1 MFQSTT
7 KKNKQVFLSQKF
19 LSFELKKTTFCPK
32 TQFIMADKRRSN
44 NKSSKQCFYCGEV
57 YSSVRKH
64 QSGCAFKDDNIKSKL
79 GPLKCVQNMINSK
92 ELACLFVLMP
102 ICGLATS
109 LVQIYYHLLKSI
121 YPNFVVLT
129 VPFRGTLVRT
139 FNHMMLSEWYTKL
152 TNCKL
157 FLFVLNVDR
166 SLENSQIDQYIDDIN
181 SYDDVKEPFCL
192 VFDNWCQ
199 VKTKDEIIKA
209 AHLGGGGGHFLDW
222 EYSRILIGN
231 EFLTKLNDIKSML
244 FGLELLDN
252 SKRIYSIGPTYFVR
266 SNQSIFQENKDVEPS
281 SKKQKLMFCPS
292 DESVLD
298 DNMLCKICET
308 NHALKK
314 SLSSCTFCAQL
325 FLSTN
330 LSRHENVCPYSFVKC
345 RYPSQIL
352 LLISLG
358 LDGEIRSNLFGQFMN
373 VVTSFDQNNDVSIC
387 RIHLNNLGELN
398 KMIQQSKVNVLSK
411 NNDAKVSV
419 FVFCNFTDAM
429 IVSGQQLINNS
440 IIPQLSS
447 VNLSIR
453 IQTTE
458 INRTLF
464 TGFSLSSGY
473 NVSVV
478 TSNFRYLQI
487 MQVYHHLVA
496 NTDDGVRLI
505 KIMQKKLGIVPN
517 ITIIPNF
524 REWYLNNSS
533 LLHTMVLNFQT
544 MNDLFTEAGYRV
556 VNDRE
561 KQIDYLDS
569 VMKSFDVRANEEGN
583 FKLPKNFGEILFKTS
598 PFFEKDLLVSYNA
611 QKKVS
616 DLLSKIL
623 SLDPEITESDENDEE
638 YDVDKMNLFC
648 EHVLTV
654 WDEEKLINLLK
665 TENQ

>member
-1 MFQSTT
+1 MS
-7 KKNKQVFLSQKF
+7 
-19 LSFELKKTTFCPK
+19 
-32 TQFIMADKRRSN
+32 DRRLN
-44 NKSSKQCFYCGEV
+44 IKSPKQCFYCGEV
-57 YSSVRKH
+57 YGSVRKH

-79 GPLKCVQNMINSK
+79 GPLKFVQNMINAK
-92 ELACLFVLMP
+92 ELTCLFVLVP

-121 YPNFVVLT
+121 NPNFVVLT

-222 EYSRILIGN
+222 EYSRIMIGN
-231 EFLTKLNDIKSML
+231 EFLSKLNDIKSML
-244 FGLELLDN
+244 FGLELLEN
-252 SKRIYSIGPTYFVR
+252 SKRMYSVGPTYFVR
-266 SNQSIFQENKDVEPS
+266 SNQSIFQQNKNVEPTEPTEPS
-281 SKKQKLMFCPS
+281 SKKRKLMFCPC

-298 DNMLCKICET
+298 DNMLCKICEK
-308 NHALKK
+308 NHTLKK
-314 SLSSCTFCAQL
+314 SLSSCIFCGQL
-325 FLSTN
+325 VLSTN
-330 LSRHENVCPYSFVKC
+330 LSRHENVCPYSFVQC

-358 LDGEIRSNLFGQFMN
+358 VDGEIRSNLFGQFMK
-373 VVTSFDQNNDVSIC
+373 VISVFTQKNDVGVC

-411 NNDAKVSV
+411 NNNAKVSV
-419 FVFCNFTDAM
+419 FVCCNFTDAM
-429 IVSGQQLINNS
+429 IISGQQLINNS
-440 IIPQLSS
+440 MIPQLST
-447 VNLSIR
+447 VNLAIR
-453 IQTTE
+453 IQTTDV
-458 INRTLF
+458 NRTLF

-478 TSNFRYLQI
+478 TSNFRYLQM
-487 MQVYHHLVA
+487 MQVYHHLIA
-496 NTDDGVRLI
+496 NTNDGVTFL
-505 KIMQKKLGIVPN
+505 KMKQKKLGIIPN
-517 ITIIPNF
+517 ITILPNF

-533 LLHTMVLNFQT
+533 LLHTIDLNFQT
-544 MNDLFTEAGYRV
+544 LNDLFTESGYRV

-569 VMKSFDVRANEEGN
+569 LLKSFDVRANEEG
-583 FKLPKNFGEILFKTS
+583 KITLPRNFGELLFKTS
-598 PFFEKDLLVSYNA
+598 PLFEKDLLVSYNA
-611 QKKVS
+611 QRKVS

-623 SLDPEITESDENDEE
+623 ALRPEITESDEECDDEC
-638 YDVDKMNLFC
+638 DIIKMNSF
-648 EHVLTV
+648 
-654 WDEEKLINLLK
+654 WDHMSSVIDEKVFSR
-665 TENQ
+665 T